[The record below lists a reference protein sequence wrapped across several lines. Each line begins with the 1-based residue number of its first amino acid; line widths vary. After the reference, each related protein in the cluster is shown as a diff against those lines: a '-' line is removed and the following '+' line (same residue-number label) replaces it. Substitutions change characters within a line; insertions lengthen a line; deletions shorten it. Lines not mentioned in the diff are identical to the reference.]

1 MKRFSLYLVLL
12 MGAAAVAVA
21 TPGWLSS
28 YDQALKFAK
37 KTKHPILLNFT
48 GSDWCVWCKR
58 MGKESLGTKEF
69 IRFAST
75 NLLLVEVDFPETTP
89 QPQEVKQANASLQ
102 AQFGVSGFPT
112 FILVSPEGKE
122 LGRHVGYL
130 KGGAPAFTSLIQ
142 TWMEGARG
150 TSEEGPINR
159 KPAVAK

>member
-1 MKRFSLYLVLL
+1 MKRLPLYLVLL
-12 MGAAAVAVA
+12 LGTAALAVA

-37 KTKHPILLNFT
+37 KSKRPILLNFT
-48 GSDWCVWCKR
+48 GSDWCIWCKR

-75 NLLLVEVDFPETTP
+75 NLLLVEVDFPESSP
-89 QPQEVKQANASLQ
+89 QSQEVKEANASLQ
-102 AQFGVSGFPT
+102 AQFGVTGFPT

-122 LGRHVGYL
+122 LGRHVDYL
-130 KGGAPAFTSLIQ
+130 KGGTPAFASLLQI
-142 TWMEGARG
+142 WMEGAPG

-159 KPAVAK
+159 KPSAAK